1 MKVYYKLELRVI
13 DALRDSEGVWDWN
26 DSYAI
31 ANDIIFCEDAFT
43 PRRILK
49 KLRDWGYLTPKSK
62 GRVRVV
68 DEGDLIEIQEKNTG
82 KPIFA
87 LLVYETIFDWSE
99 EPAR

>member
-1 MKVYYKLELRVI
+1 MKAYYKFELRVI

-26 DSYAI
+26 DSYVI
-31 ANDIIFCEDAFT
+31 ANDIVFCESALT

-49 KLRDWGYLTPKSK
+49 KLRDWGYLSPKSK

-68 DEGDLIEIQEKNTG
+68 DEGDLIEIQEKSTG

-87 LLVYETIFDWSE
+87 LLVYETILT
-99 EPAR
+99 